1 MVNIFDSESLIKQ
14 STAPLKADE
23 YLNDGLAF
31 CKVCNK
37 PRQCR
42 ISYQNRE
49 YILPTPCRCEDEE
62 FDRLERRI
70 AEDKRLKR
78 VAVLKKGIKDERY
91 RAMRF
96 DTSEHDVLGFA
107 SEYVANFKEYKRE
120 NTGLMILG
128 TTGTGKTY
136 AAACIAN
143 ALVERC
149 VSVYMANILYITGKM
164 MNQFDSERMKYIE
177 SLQSYDLL
185 IIDDFGVER
194 ETSFAMEQTYHLIE
208 TRYRSQKPLIITS
221 NLTLQQLK
229 TEDITLNR
237 TYQRVIEMCHPV
249 IMSGKSFRT
258 NKANERYL
266 RLKDRL
272 K

>member
-1 MVNIFDSESLIKQ
+1 MVNIFDSASIIKQ
-14 STAPLKADE
+14 ATAPLKTDE
-23 YLNDGLAF
+23 YIKDGLAY
-31 CKVCNK
+31 CNECNE
-37 PRQCR
+37 PRRCR
-42 ISYQNRE
+42 IMYQGRE
-49 YILPTPCRCEDEE
+49 YILPTPCRCEDEA
-62 FDRLERRI
+62 FALAERGN
-70 AEDKRLKR
+70 AEDKRVKR
-78 VAVLKKGIKDERY
+78 IAELKKEIKDERY
-91 RAMRF
+91 KAMRF
-96 DTSEHDVLGFA
+96 DISRYDVLGFA
-107 SEYVANFKEYKRE
+107 SEYVENFAEYKRE

-177 SLQSYDLL
+177 SLQGYELL

-194 ETSFAMEQTYHLIE
+194 ETSFAMEQTYNLIE
-208 TRYRSQKPLIITS
+208 TRYRSKKPLIITS

-229 TEDITLNR
+229 TEDIGLNR

-249 IMSGKSFRT
+249 IMSGKSLRT
-258 NKANERYL
+258 DKANERYL